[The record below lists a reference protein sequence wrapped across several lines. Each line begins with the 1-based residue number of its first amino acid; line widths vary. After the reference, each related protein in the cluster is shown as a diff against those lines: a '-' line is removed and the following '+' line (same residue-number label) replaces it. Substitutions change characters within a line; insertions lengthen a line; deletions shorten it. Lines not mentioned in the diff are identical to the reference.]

1 VLGRFR
7 SRATYSNVVS
17 TLALFLALGG
27 ASFAAFQ
34 LPRNSVGSKQIKD
47 HAVTLRKVSPAAQRA
62 LRGAMGLP
70 GVAGRDGAAIVAR
83 VRSTGSV
90 HTPADHSST
99 TVALTSNTW
108 DQAATEVDLGPIG
121 RLTYTTPP
129 SGSCGGVGLA
139 DLNFEIDVDGQL
151 FSGGVLQLP
160 PDGTSHTTQL
170 NLQRALYE
178 PGVATAHSAAVKVSS
193 GCESGSFPADFT
205 VTDVEFDIIRAS

>member
-1 VLGRFR
+1 MLGGFR

-70 GVAGRDGAAIVAR
+70 RVAGRDGAAIVAR

-90 HTPADHSST
+90 HTPSRPAPRPLTAKPDPSAPARTNGRAD
-99 TVALTSNTW
+99 
-108 DQAATEVDLGPIG
+108 
-121 RLTYTTPP
+121 
-129 SGSCGGVGLA
+129 
-139 DLNFEIDVDGQL
+139 
-151 FSGGVLQLP
+151 
-160 PDGTSHTTQL
+160 
-170 NLQRALYE
+170 RAQE
-178 PGVATAHSAAVKVSS
+178 QP
-193 GCESGSFPADFT
+193 
-205 VTDVEFDIIRAS
+205 

>member
-1 VLGRFR
+1 MLGRFR

-151 FSGGVLQLP
+151 FSGGVLQAP